1 MNEIEIKVKKAIKEW
16 NSIADEPIGT
26 RIHKLQIRA
35 FILGKGEEC
44 SIEDIERF
52 IAQELLD

>member
-1 MNEIEIKVKKAIKEW
+1 MIKVNEAIEEW
-16 NSIADEPIGT
+16 NSLADEPIGT
-26 RIHKLQIRA
+26 RTHELQIRA

-52 IAQELLD
+52 ITQELLD